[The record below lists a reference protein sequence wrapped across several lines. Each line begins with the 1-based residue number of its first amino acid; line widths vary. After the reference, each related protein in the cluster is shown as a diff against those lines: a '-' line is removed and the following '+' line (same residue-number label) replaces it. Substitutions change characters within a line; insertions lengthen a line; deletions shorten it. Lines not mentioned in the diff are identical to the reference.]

1 VITRVHLGRSMRSEC
16 AIMPRIFH
24 LIESFFVGNVRS
36 KKEIFLLQIMS
47 VVCSLIDWKTEADVS
62 WQAEVQEERDVAT
75 SRHSVS
81 RYCHHRHSSLGKFM
95 WQI

>member
-36 KKEIFLLQIMS
+36 KKEIFFVTDYVGGLLANR
-47 VVCSLIDWKTEADVS
+47 LED
-62 WQAEVQEERDVAT
+62 R
-75 SRHSVS
+75 
-81 RYCHHRHSSLGKFM
+81 G
-95 WQI
+95 